1 MSFSSFALKHKNHSN
16 VTNQHMAGRKDS
28 QSHRA
33 GFKQDFTQTS
43 EHKQTRDIALYKTH
57 MRPVDRNC
65 AYRPRMQNKS
75 AKGNNASAAERGP
88 TIVILGFFCFAP
100 LSL

>member
-1 MSFSSFALKHKNHSN
+1 MSFSSFILVHKNPPN
-16 VTNQHMAGRKDS
+16 VVNQHMAGRKDS

-33 GFKQDFTQTS
+33 GFKQDFTQTP

-57 MRPVDRNC
+57 MRPVDLNY

-75 AKGNNASAAERGP
+75 AKGNNARAAERGP
-88 TIVILGFFCFAP
+88 TIVILGSFVSRP
-100 LSL
+100 